1 MTPRAAA
8 FTMVRDE
15 SVFLDIWLRYYAG
28 QLGAPQLYV
37 IDHGSAEP
45 VAAPAGVSVVRLPR
59 EPLDEITRCRIV
71 TDFNAFLLA
80 SYDITVFSDA
90 DEIVAPD
97 PARHEN
103 LGAYLQA
110 AGGEATAGVGLALVQ
125 RRGEE
130 PPIDPMRPILAQRGY
145 AHFHGLYNKPLV
157 ARAPIQWKHGFHGAK
172 SPMETDPDLYIFHLK
187 AMDHALAHRML
198 DVRRIGPQS
207 ARMVEKQHSTQ
218 FRMNDAAFDAAY
230 FATPPEAFDTARED
244 FDFTEELARFQAAA
258 ELDHGYGSLRTIPQ
272 RFHALF

>member
-1 MTPRAAA
+1 M
-8 FTMVRDE
+8 
-15 SVFLDIWLRYYAG
+15 
-28 QLGAPQLYV
+28 
-37 IDHGSAEP
+37 
-45 VAAPAGVSVVRLPR
+45 VRLPR

-103 LGAYLQA
+103 LRAYLQA

-130 PPIDPMRPILAQRGY
+130 PPIDPARPILAQRGY

-157 ARAPIQWKHGFHGAK
+157 RPRADPVEARLPRRQE
-172 SPMETDPDLYIFHLK
+172 PVETDPDLYIFHLK

-272 RFHALF
+272 RFRALF